1 MAFRWPLSIHLAPFA
16 AGIPTLATIK
26 VARFLPPILQENS
39 FIRRILIA
47 LAAMRQSF
55 RVAGRGM
62 LAGSHMSLSSAE
74 TFLRKAKQ
82 QISQRDINDSFLK
95 AIAELTR
102 EIKRL
107 EDEIRRVRRDV
118 QVSRRF

>member
-1 MAFRWPLSIHLAPFA
+1 MR
-16 AGIPTLATIK
+16 
-26 VARFLPPILQENS
+26 PILIVPS
-39 FIRRILIA
+39 ARW
-47 LAAMRQSF
+47 QSL

-62 LAGSHMSLSSAE
+62 LAGSHMSISSAE
-74 TFLRKAKQ
+74 TFLRHAKQ
-82 QISQRDINDSFLK
+82 QISQVDINDSFLK

-102 EIKRL
+102 EVKRL